1 LGVAL
6 CLHRNALPQRF
17 LSRLDDG
24 LFLVFL
30 LNLLSCGNRRRLA
43 EMDALEN
50 GFGEL
55 VQPSHELEADLMD
68 GNIDWEFAF
77 ESFLDTTL
85 PAGPMFQGER
95 EFTIS

>member
-1 LGVAL
+1 MAL
-6 CLHRNALPQRF
+6 CLHRNALSQRF
-17 LSRLDDG
+17 LSGLDDG

-43 EMDALEN
+43 EMDALED

-55 VQPSHELEADLMD
+55 AQPSHELEADLMD

-77 ESFLDTTL
+77 ESFLNTTL
-85 PAGPMFQGER
+85 PFGSLIQRER
-95 EFTIS
+95 EFAVS